1 MGQTPEGGFK
11 LEVDLHVTLVGLDQA
26 GAEALLAKA
35 HAICPYSNALR
46 GNVDVRLH
54 LTVA

>member
-1 MGQTPEGGFK
+1 MGQTPEGGYQ
-11 LEVDLHVTLVGLDQA
+11 LDIDLHVIIAGLDRA
-26 GAEALLAKA
+26 AAEALLAKA

-54 LTVA
+54 LTVD

>member
-1 MGQTPEGGFK
+1 MLTGTDLFSGAGGSSAG
-11 LEVDLHVTLVGLDQA
+11 LEQA